1 MVKNITS
8 IDMTRR
14 LDMYAD
20 DLAPILRNLVIDC
33 EEADKRYT
41 SDGMEFPDEV
51 NEFIN
56 MALIE
61 IVDKISK
68 KE

>member
-1 MVKNITS
+1 
-8 IDMTRR
+8 MTRR

>member
-41 SDGMEFPDEV
+41 SDGVEFPDEV